1 MPPSSAPSADALE
14 PFPEED
20 TPRNPALPPS
30 GRALPP
36 VPAHPWWLRP
46 IMGAVGVVR
55 IALAVSVMILGLL
68 AVLLLA
74 PFPVRVAGVRLAA
87 WPQTAMA
94 WLVLFFLGVRVTAP
108 DAHRIRR
115 HRGVVVANHLSFL
128 DIPLL
133 LRAVPLRF
141 LSTIGVKT
149 YPVVGWIA
157 RAVGT
162 LFVDRTS
169 AISRGRA
176 MQQMEIALSAEPFPA
191 LAVFAEGGI
200 GPGDQVQAFRTGA
213 FRLASQT
220 GLGVLPVAIRYS
232 RPEVALWKEEPP
244 ARVLWRVATRLRPI
258 RATVVPLD
266 VAAQPDDVEGWAE
279 AAQAAVAEAV
289 RVPAAAFD
297 PDTAS
302 DTAG

>member
-1 MPPSSAPSADALE
+1 
-14 PFPEED
+14 
-20 TPRNPALPPS
+20 
-30 GRALPP
+30 
-36 VPAHPWWLRP
+36 
-46 IMGAVGVVR
+46 MGAAAVVR
-55 IALAVSVMILGLL
+55 IALATGVMLIGLL
-68 AVLLLA
+68 VVLLLA
-74 PFPVRVAGVRLAA
+74 PFPVRVAGVKLAA
-87 WPQTAMA
+87 WPLTVMA
-94 WLVLFFLGVRVTAP
+94 RLVLFFLGVCITAP
-108 DAHRIRR
+108 DADRIRR

-176 MQQMEIALSAEPFPA
+176 MQQMERALAAEPYPA

-200 GPGDQVQAFRTGA
+200 GPGDRVQAFRTGA
-213 FRLASQT
+213 FRLAADT
-220 GLGVLPVAIRYS
+220 GLDVLPVALRYS

-258 RATVVPLD
+258 RATVIPLD
-266 VAAQPDDVEGWAE
+266 VEPHPEDVEVWAE
-279 AAQAAVAEAV
+279 RAQEAVAEAV
-289 RVPAAAFD
+289 RLPAIPFD
-297 PDTAS
+297 PAIPLDPEA
-302 DTAG
+302 AG

>member
-1 MPPSSAPSADALE
+1 MPPSSTPSADALE
-14 PFPEED
+14 PFPEEEAA
-20 TPRNPALPPS
+20 RHPALPPA

-36 VPAHPWWLRP
+36 VPPHPLWLRP

-55 IALAVSVMILGLL
+55 IGLGVSVMVLGLL
-68 AVLLLA
+68 AVLVLA
-74 PFPVRVAGVRLAA
+74 PLPVRVAGVRLAA

-94 WLVLFFLGVRVTAP
+94 RALLMCLGVRVSAP
-108 DAHRIRR
+108 GADRIRR
-115 HRGVVVANHLSFL
+115 HRGIVVANHLSFL

-176 MQQMEIALSAEPFPA
+176 MQQMERELSAEPYPA

-220 GLGVLPVAIRYS
+220 GLDVLPVALRYS

-244 ARVLWRVATRLRPI
+244 ARVLWRIATRLRPI
-258 RATVVPLD
+258 RATILPLD
-266 VAAQPDDVEGWAE
+266 VAPHPDDVERWAE
-279 AAQAAVAEAV
+279 AAQEAVAAAV
-289 RVPAAAFD
+289 RMPAAAFD
-297 PDTAS
+297 PEALE
-302 DTAG
+302 

>member
-1 MPPSSAPSADALE
+1 
-14 PFPEED
+14 
-20 TPRNPALPPS
+20 
-30 GRALPP
+30 
-36 VPAHPWWLRP
+36 
-46 IMGAVGVVR
+46 MGAVAVVR
-55 IALAVSVMILGLL
+55 IALGTSVMLLGL
-68 AVLLLA
+68 VVILLLA
-74 PFPVRVAGVRLAA
+74 PFPVRVDGVRLAA

-94 WLVLFFLGVRVTAP
+94 WLLLFFLGVRVTAP
-108 DAHRIRR
+108 DAARIRR

-149 YPVVGWIA
+149 YPVIGWIA

-169 AISRGRA
+169 AVSRGRA
-176 MQQMEIALSAEPFPA
+176 MQQMERALAAEPYPA

-200 GPGDQVQAFRTGA
+200 GPGDRVQAFRTGA
-213 FRLASQT
+213 FRLAADT
-220 GLGVLPVAIRYS
+220 GLGVLPVALRYS

-258 RATVVPLD
+258 RATILPLE
-266 VAAQPDDVEGWAE
+266 VEAIPDDVEAWAE
-279 AAQAAVAEAV
+279 AAQEAVAEAV
-289 RVPAAAFD
+289 RLPAAEFE
-297 PDTAS
+297 
-302 DTAG
+302 G